1 MIFIEINYLSI
12 IASIINLV
20 LLFLIIT
27 VIFKGIKSL
36 KHFIK
41 RNKVMDK
48 KLDIIIK
55 RLENKENN

>member
-41 RNKVMDK
+41 RNKEMDK
-48 KLDIIIK
+48 KLDTIMK
-55 RLENKENN
+55 KLENKEDN

>member
-1 MIFIEINYLSI
+1 MEINYLSI

-41 RNKVMDK
+41 RNKEIDK
-48 KLDIIIK
+48 KLDTIIK
-55 RLENKENN
+55 RLENKEDN

>member
-1 MIFIEINYLSI
+1 MEINYLSI

-27 VIFKGIKSL
+27 AIFKGIQSL

-41 RNKVMDK
+41 RNKEMDK
-48 KLDIIIK
+48 KLDTIIK
-55 RLENKENN
+55 KLENKEDS